1 MSDIR
6 FDTRT
11 KGLTQLM
18 GHSQAEV
25 MARLEA
31 RLQSVRDMVKYAERK
46 AEKKRDESPRWK
58 QWSDARLRQGE
69 WRSLR

>member
-11 KGLTQLM
+11 KGLAQLM
-18 GHSQAEV
+18 GDSQAEV

-31 RLQSVRDMVKYAERK
+31 RLQSVRHMVKYAERK
-46 AEKKRDESPRWK
+46 AEKKRDEPPRWK